1 MQADHVMFAV
11 SGAATLGW
19 CVALNWAFGPLF
31 VL

>member
-19 CVALNWAFGPLF
+19 CVALSWAFGL
-31 VL
+31 